1 MAHILI
7 VCTANICRSPVA
19 AALLKDRLQ
28 RNGFADWTV
37 SSAGTW
43 AISSRGA
50 SRNSQIVMAEYG
62 HDISS
67 HLARMVEESLLQQAD
82 LVLCMEEGHVEA
94 LTIEF
99 PQEAHKIYPIT
110 SMAGAT
116 YSVQDP
122 YGGSLIEYQRMA
134 AELAGLID
142 RGFDRIVE
150 LAEANSS
157 ER

>member
-62 HDISS
+62 YDISS